1 MTLLLFFSLLPPVLP
16 VSPSSSGSHPLHPY
30 CPLLLLSS
38 SIPPCSLPSPMPP
51 FYLPHLFFLLL
62 LLLFSSELIA

>member
-30 CPLLLLSS
+30 CPLLLLSRS
-38 SIPPCSLPSPMPP
+38 MAP

-62 LLLFSSELIA
+62 LLLLFSSELIA